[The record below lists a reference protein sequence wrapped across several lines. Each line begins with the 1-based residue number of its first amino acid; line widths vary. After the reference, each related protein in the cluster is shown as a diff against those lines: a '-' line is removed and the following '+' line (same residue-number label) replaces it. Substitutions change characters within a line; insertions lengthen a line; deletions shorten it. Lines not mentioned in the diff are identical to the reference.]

1 MPLYWGEK
9 NPNPSFPQKHTHSFA
24 GVTSTPGPRNTLP
37 VSYASTV
44 TLAVLLGHCS
54 FNPTSVSAPHPP
66 LFFSFLSTVVVA
78 QLLYFFHLQHS
89 IPHVFTKG
97 SIQSGHL
104 KKVYYISESA
114 NSIYFKQSHI
124 IFFFFFH
131 LDLAVLNSSKNGT
144 LKCGMEMK

>member
-1 MPLYWGEK
+1 MWSHQYHTAHTDCCKCHYTGGKPPPK
-9 NPNPSFPQKHTHSFA
+9 IPPFHRNTHSFA

-54 FNPTSVSAPHPP
+54 FNLTSVSAPRPP
-66 LFFSFLSTVVVA
+66 PPFFPFLSTVVVA

-89 IPHVFTKG
+89 IAHVFTKG

-124 IFFFFFH
+124 IFF
-131 LDLAVLNSSKNGT
+131 SSFI
-144 LKCGMEMK
+144 